1 MAQGSPDLSRWIRP
15 PSDTEL
21 LEEHRP
27 AIVDH
32 IVNVHMSVQ
41 TYSKEFEEKL
51 KRKNFATPKNYLDF
65 LKTYQLSLQVNN
77 KDFTKMAT
85 RYQNILENLKEAKEA
100 VFILSD
106 EL

>member
-1 MAQGSPDLSRWIRP
+1 MSPAGDTLRIRCRNFP
-15 PSDTEL
+15 GLISNTSIDWFFSWPKEALISVAEFYLRDTEL
-21 LEEHRP
+21 PEEHRP

-65 LKTYQLSLQVNN
+65 LKTYQLSL
-77 KDFTKMAT
+77 
-85 RYQNILENLKEAKEA
+85 
-100 VFILSD
+100 
-106 EL
+106 

>member
-1 MAQGSPDLSRWIRP
+1 
-15 PSDTEL
+15 
-21 LEEHRP
+21 
-27 AIVDH
+27 
-32 IVNVHMSVQ
+32 MSVQ

-51 KRKNFATPKNYLDF
+51 KRKNFATPKNYLNF

-85 RYQNILENLKEAKEA
+85 RYQNVLEELKEAKEA
-100 VFILSD
+100 VAILSD